1 MVTTVD
7 VHRRWSTIDRFD
19 AGVSIFISR
28 HLSLSP
34 RYRLPAPQTGILSII
49 YLSVHGREW
58 FPAMQNP
65 RVVPGICSRRWRFKR
80 CMCRRPG

>member
-28 HLSLSP
+28 HLLSSP

-49 YLSVHGREW
+49 NLSVHGRE
-58 FPAMQNP
+58 
-65 RVVPGICSRRWRFKR
+65 
-80 CMCRRPG
+80 